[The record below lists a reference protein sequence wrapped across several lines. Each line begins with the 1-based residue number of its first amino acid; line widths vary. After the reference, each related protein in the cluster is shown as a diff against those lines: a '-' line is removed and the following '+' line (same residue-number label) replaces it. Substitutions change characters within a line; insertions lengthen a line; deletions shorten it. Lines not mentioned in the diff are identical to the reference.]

1 MPKLS
6 TSQVRAN
13 YRLGVLGLGE
23 GRSILSAA
31 LGSSRWSVSC
41 VCDLSETLCQARK
54 HEFGLDCAATTDY
67 TEMLGRDDV
76 DVVGIFTPDN
86 FHADHILMALEAGK
100 HVVCTKPVVDNL
112 SRGAELLE
120 AQQRSGCQVFVGH
133 SYRFF
138 QTFLRQREDFEQG
151 VHGDLISCE
160 ACYNGDKRK
169 GSAGARGKKGEVNW
183 LYSGLGHAVDLIYWY
198 LGAIDTVSGFSKLSN
213 AGRKLG
219 SQFADCFQFVLQSEQ
234 GVLGQASGIYGAPR
248 AHPKAA
254 PVAGCTLRGDSA
266 TTTATNPTFDYFTM
280 IDGQAPTSET
290 YVDDGGFYFRWGGSG
305 YHAGEFENYLE
316 HFAHC
321 LETGERQN
329 PNLSDGLYVIAI
341 LEAMER
347 SLETGLPCRVDT
359 ILEERNLQNLKEI
372 IGK

>member
-1 MPKLS
+1 MPN
-6 TSQVRAN
+6 THTFDNEFQH
-13 YRLGVLGLGE
+13 RLGVLGLGE

-31 LGSSRWSVSC
+31 QGSSRWCVTC
-41 VCDLSETLCQARK
+41 VCDLSEALCVARQR
-54 HEFGLDCAATTDY
+54 EFDLECERTTDY
-67 TEMLGRDDV
+67 TKMLSRDDV
-76 DVVGIFTPDN
+76 DVIGVFTPDDI
-86 FHADHILMALEAGK
+86 HVEHIMMALEAGK

-112 SRGAELLE
+112 SRGTELLA

-138 QTFLRQREDFEQG
+138 QTFLREREDFEKG

-183 LYSGLGHAVDLIYWY
+183 LYSGLGHAVDLVYWY

-219 SQFADCFQFVLQSEQ
+219 SEFADCFQFVLQSEQ

-254 PVAGCTLRGDSA
+254 PVAGCTLRGDFA

-280 IDGQAPTSET
+280 IDGHAPTCET

-305 YHAGEFENYLE
+305 YHAGEFQNYLE
-316 HFAHC
+316 HFAQC
-321 LETGERQN
+321 LETGDRHS

-359 ILEERNLQNLKEI
+359 ILEERNLLSLKEVI
-372 IGK
+372 AK